1 MGLFEWFKKK
11 DQVPENGQT
20 KYPDLWSEQLKM
32 AQAAQHFQMMLDSV
46 EIISKTVYCN
56 TFFYRYKFAVEN
68 AQTVLD
74 LSRGLKNEKAACE
87 MLDVL
92 KSEKVNIVNDFL
104 FRCYDAGKIQY
115 VNKDIVPYMQDVPAE
130 SARLLTA
137 MLESENLEN
146 VTAHPNTCDELFS
159 LILSATIATE
169 LSDCWRKHR
178 N

>member
-1 MGLFEWFKKK
+1 MGLFDLFKKK
-11 DQVPENGQT
+11 DQVPENRQT
-20 KYPDLWSEQLKM
+20 KYPDSWPEQLKM
-32 AQAAQHFQMMLDSV
+32 AQATQHFQMMLDSV

-56 TFFYRYKFAVEN
+56 TFFYRYNFAVEN

-74 LSRGLKNEKAACE
+74 LSRGLKNEKAAQE

-115 VNKDIVPYMQDVPAE
+115 VNKDIVPYMQEVPVE
-130 SARLLTA
+130 SARLLMA
-137 MLESENLEN
+137 MLESKSLEN
-146 VTAHPNTCDELFS
+146 VTARPNTCDELFA

-169 LSDCWRKHR
+169 LSEYWHKNID
-178 N
+178 